1 MERRIEFIDI
11 LKGLGIV
18 LMVLGHLHLSNT
30 LNRFIYAFHMP
41 LFFIISGYLYR
52 RPACLKNYSLK
63 KVKVLMS
70 PYLLWGC
77 VYSVIAAILTPH
89 FFISFWKS
97 IVAVFFKGT
106 YDLPVESALW
116 FLPAMLWTSLFYAL
130 IDKTIYSN
138 NKKVFVLILLTL
150 LGCSLTNYIPFRLP
164 LALDSALSAIGFY
177 FIGHCVKE
185 HKKVL
190 ELPERDLTAFMLVT
204 VFIIIDGVLIL
215 KNNTLNIRA
224 GIWGYIPLS
233 YFNATIYTW
242 IFYRI
247 AVLIDRKLN
256 FVKRTF
262 LFIGYNSI
270 IYLCINH
277 LVLKMVMKVIKGK
290 FFPLENYS
298 YAIESLLIFIC
309 SILIMCLFVP
319 VFTKTRF
326 RFMFGK

>member
-130 IDKTIYSN
+130 IDKTIY
-138 NKKVFVLILLTL
+138 IL
-150 LGCSLTNYIPFRLP
+150 NP
-164 LALDSALSAIGFY
+164 
-177 FIGHCVKE
+177 H
-185 HKKVL
+185 
-190 ELPERDLTAFMLVT
+190 
-204 VFIIIDGVLIL
+204 
-215 KNNTLNIRA
+215 
-224 GIWGYIPLS
+224 
-233 YFNATIYTW
+233 
-242 IFYRI
+242 
-247 AVLIDRKLN
+247 
-256 FVKRTF
+256 
-262 LFIGYNSI
+262 
-270 IYLCINH
+270 
-277 LVLKMVMKVIKGK
+277 
-290 FFPLENYS
+290 
-298 YAIESLLIFIC
+298 
-309 SILIMCLFVP
+309 
-319 VFTKTRF
+319 
-326 RFMFGK
+326 